1 MGREQYQGSDA
12 HVEVEVGGGAVRTIQ
27 HRGQKVVAQLESL
40 FLPGVAG
47 VINDVCC
54 S

>member
-12 HVEVEVGGGAVRTIQ
+12 RAEVVVGAGAVRTVQ
-27 HRGQKVVAQLESL
+27 HRAQKVVAQLESL
-40 FLPGVAG
+40 FLPGVAR
-47 VINDVCC
+47 VINDVCF